1 MCLHIIGHGQIRI
14 RELFNNLRVNASGQ
28 SHTSTAAPMTS
39 GQSHIQ
45 SYEAQGHPS
54 SQVQATTSPIPPADE
69 HPSRNNPI
77 FRL

>member
-1 MCLHIIGHGQIRI
+1 MQG
-14 RELFNNLRVNASGQ
+14 GQ

-54 SQVQATTSPIPPADE
+54 SQVQATTSTIPVDE